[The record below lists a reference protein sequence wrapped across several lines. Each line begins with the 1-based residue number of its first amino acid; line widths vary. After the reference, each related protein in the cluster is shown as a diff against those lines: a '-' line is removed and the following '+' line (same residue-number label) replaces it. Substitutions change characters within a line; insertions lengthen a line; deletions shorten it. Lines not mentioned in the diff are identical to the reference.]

1 MVAVVISHKLLVEL
15 VELAAVEMAQIQEGR
30 LQMELLIQVAAAA
43 AAVVQHQ
50 VEMVL
55 MAALV
60 LSSSNIP
67 MHTQFLIQAVV

>member
-1 MVAVVISHKLLVEL
+1 MAVVISHKLLVEL